1 MVPKKKYDVIVV
13 GSGIA
18 GLSVALRL
26 ADKGYTVGIITKKD
40 SAESNTNYA
49 QGGIAAVT
57 SNSDEVAIHVKDTLK
72 AGDGLCDRT
81 VVEEILRDGPQGIN
95 GLIEKGV
102 NFSLLEDGRI
112 SLGKEGGHSK
122 RRILHVKDVTGKAIE
137 KALLHS
143 VETNP
148 LIGTLEHYF
157 AVELITV
164 DKLKQ
169 NNQDI
174 SETNRVVG
182 LFTLNINNNRVETF
196 EAKAVLL
203 ATGGMGQ
210 IYQFTTS

>member
-1 MVPKKKYDVIVV
+1 MGPKKKYDVIVV

-26 ADKGYTVGIITKKD
+26 ADKGHTVGIITKKD

-57 SNSDEVAIHVKDTLK
+57 SNSDEVAIHVEDTLK
-72 AGDGLCDRT
+72 AGDGLCDRP

-122 RRILHVKDVTGKAIE
+122 RRILHVKDVTVR
-137 KALLHS
+137 L
-143 VETNP
+143 
-148 LIGTLEHYF
+148 
-157 AVELITV
+157 
-164 DKLKQ
+164 
-169 NNQDI
+169 
-174 SETNRVVG
+174 
-182 LFTLNINNNRVETF
+182 
-196 EAKAVLL
+196 
-203 ATGGMGQ
+203 
-210 IYQFTTS
+210 